1 VPDLTRKAAAG
12 SPFLLIRTPITKN
25 RFDLL
30 LSRFERIFVIML
42 DVLAQKRGAAVEL
55 IALWQL
61 IWRRWWLIAL
71 PFGVALLLTLPSL
84 IDVVSPPVTYSV
96 QVRLTAAAPPNAQ
109 IEGVTT
115 PYEDSVYV
123 PLLAS
128 EYVVVN
134 LPPWITSDSFAA
146 EVSRVLSEQG
156 IDIDANDLRPAFY
169 ADTFRSVVTLYVGWD
184 DEAEIR
190 AIAASAITVLQ
201 TRNQTYFP
209 QFAGAPVEV
218 VALDDV
224 RVNQAVPPITTRAA
238 PLIRLIIGLA
248 AGIGLAVLAEYLD
261 NSLRTPAEV
270 EALGL
275 NVLAEIP
282 PERRSARR

>member
-1 VPDLTRKAAAG
+1 
-12 SPFLLIRTPITKN
+12 
-25 RFDLL
+25 
-30 LSRFERIFVIML
+30 M
-42 DVLAQKRGAAVEL
+42 EL

-61 IWRRWWLIAL
+61 VWRRWWLIAL

-84 IDVVSPPVTYSV
+84 VDVVSPPVTYSV
-96 QVRLTAAAPPNAQ
+96 QVRLTAAAPPDAR
-109 IEGVTT
+109 IEGITT
-115 PYEDSVYV
+115 PYEDTVYV

-146 EVSRVLSEQG
+146 EVSQVLSEQG
-156 IDIDANDLRPAFY
+156 INIDGDDLRPAFF

-190 AIAASAITVLQ
+190 AIAAAAITVLQ

-224 RVNQAVPPITTRAA
+224 RVNEAIPPITTRAA
-238 PLIRLIIGLA
+238 PLIRLVIGLA
-248 AGIGLAVLAEYLD
+248 AGLALAVLAEYLD
-261 NSLRTPAEV
+261 NSVRTRDDV

-275 NVLAEIP
+275 AVLAEIP

>member
-1 VPDLTRKAAAG
+1 
-12 SPFLLIRTPITKN
+12 
-25 RFDLL
+25 
-30 LSRFERIFVIML
+30 M
-42 DVLAQKRGAAVEL
+42 EL

-61 IWRRWWLIAL
+61 VWRRWWLIAL

-84 IDVVSPPVTYSV
+84 VDVVSPPVTYSV
-96 QVRLTAAAPPNAQ
+96 QVRLTAAAPPDAR
-109 IEGVTT
+109 IEGITT
-115 PYEDSVYV
+115 PYEDTVYV

-146 EVSRVLSEQG
+146 EVSQVLSEQG
-156 IDIDANDLRPAFY
+156 ITIDGDDLRPAFF

-190 AIAASAITVLQ
+190 AIAAAAITVLQ

-224 RVNQAVPPITTRAA
+224 RVNEAIPPITTRAA
-238 PLIRLIIGLA
+238 PLIRLVIGLA
-248 AGIGLAVLAEYLD
+248 AGLALAVLAEYLD
-261 NSLRTPAEV
+261 NSVRTRDDV

-275 NVLAEIP
+275 AVLAEIP